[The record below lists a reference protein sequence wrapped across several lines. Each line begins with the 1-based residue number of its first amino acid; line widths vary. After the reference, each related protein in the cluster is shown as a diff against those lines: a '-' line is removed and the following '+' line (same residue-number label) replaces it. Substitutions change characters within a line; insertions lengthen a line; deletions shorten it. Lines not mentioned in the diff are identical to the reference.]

1 MKIAKIEIDFF
12 TKCSITPIEL
22 LCIRLEMKTI
32 ISIPATIAPEL
43 LAYIFVEQFIEYS
56 KFTGHLAEGVYML
69 LGERAFQRLQAS
81 ARRMF
86 NLHEELEA
94 KVDNEA
100 LDILNQ
106 IDPSV
111 DEFEIEINFYR
122 YTCWTVINGVR
133 KLRFRSE
140 PLRSPNESASQTRRF
155 LSTSDVIER
164 FGDSEYIDENANDLE
179 ASFITTASMIKKE
192 DSVTDINSTIDLIER
207 LFDKHKETISDFI
220 VVTKHQ
226 TDFINNEDITEIMS
240 RIDETKAR
248 VLADKDILHRL
259 EEVIEE
265 IVSKRDELTEGTVYL
280 QLALIGYQ
288 LVLKSELLHIS
299 ETLFE

>member
-1 MKIAKIEIDFF
+1 MLD
-12 TKCSITPIEL
+12 CSCRVSFL
-22 LCIRLEMKTI
+22 VSLEMKTI
-32 ISIPATIAPEL
+32 ISIPATIAPEH
-43 LAYIFVEQFIEYS
+43 LAFIFIERFIEYS

-86 NLHEELEA
+86 ELHEALEA
-94 KVDNEA
+94 EADNEA

-111 DEFEIEINFYR
+111 DELEIEINFYR

-140 PLRSPNESASQTRRF
+140 QLRSPNESASQTRRF
-155 LSTSDVIER
+155 LSTSDVTER
-164 FGDSEYIDENANDLE
+164 VYTDENANDLE
-179 ASFITTASMIKKE
+179 ASFITTASMTKKE
-192 DSVTDINSTIDLIER
+192 DSVPDINSTIDLIER
-207 LFDKHKETISDFI
+207 LFDKHRETISDFI
-220 VVTKHQ
+220 IVTKHQ

-248 VLADKDILHRL
+248 VLADKDMLHRL
-259 EEVIEE
+259 EEVIES
-265 IVSKRDELTEGTVYL
+265 IVSKSDELAEGTVCL

>member
-1 MKIAKIEIDFF
+1 MFDYSCRA
-12 TKCSITPIEL
+12 SL
-22 LCIRLEMKTI
+22 HSLRMKTV
-32 ISIPATIAPEL
+32 ISIPVTIAPEN

-155 LSTSDVIER
+155 LSTSDVTERVYRQTRR

-192 DSVTDINSTIDLIER
+192 DSVSDINSTIDLIER

-265 IVSKRDELTEGTVYL
+265 IISKRDELAEGTVYL
-280 QLALIGYQ
+280 QIALIGYQ

>member
-1 MKIAKIEIDFF
+1 
-12 TKCSITPIEL
+12 
-22 LCIRLEMKTI
+22 MKTI
-32 ISIPATIAPEL
+32 ISIPATIAPEH
-43 LAYIFVEQFIEYS
+43 LAFIFIERFIEYS

-86 NLHEELEA
+86 ELHEELEA

-111 DEFEIEINFYR
+111 DELEIEINFYR

-140 PLRSPNESASQTRRF
+140 SLYSPNESASQTRRF
-155 LSTSDVIER
+155 
-164 FGDSEYIDENANDLE
+164 GDSEYTDENANDLE
-179 ASFITTASMIKKE
+179 ASFITTASMTKKE
-192 DSVTDINSTIDLIER
+192 DSVPDINSTIDLIER
-207 LFDKHKETISDFI
+207 LFDKHRETISDFI
-220 VVTKHQ
+220 IVTKHQ

-248 VLADKDILHRL
+248 VLADNDMLHRL

-265 IVSKRDELTEGTVYL
+265 IVSKSDELAEGTVCL